1 MIQSGISYVIRGSFK
16 TEAFARCLLNNIV
29 LYCIATEKRYAE
41 HHIQTNPVAVP
52 EDRQPRTQTPSPQLA
67 ELLLR
72 FETELAFPVNFK
84 KEKRQ
89 LVGKADFTLW
99 YDDEDSMGT
108 NLVVVEAKCE
118 GTASLA
124 AGQLIAYMGRISAVR
139 DLASS

>member
-29 LYCIATEKRYAE
+29 LYCIATGKRYAE
-41 HHIQTNPVAVP
+41 HHIQTTPAAVP
-52 EDRQPRTQTPSPQLA
+52 EDRQPRTQTLSPQPA

-72 FETELAFPVNFK
+72 FEPELAFPVNFK
-84 KEKRQ
+84 KEKRH

-124 AGQLIAYMGRISAVR
+124 ARQLIAYMGRISAVR

>member
-1 MIQSGISYVIRGSFK
+1 MKSVGPTGQ
-16 TEAFARCLLNNIV
+16 
-29 LYCIATEKRYAE
+29 
-41 HHIQTNPVAVP
+41 
-52 EDRQPRTQTPSPQLA
+52 PSPQPA

-72 FETELAFPVNFK
+72 FETELAFPVNLK

-89 LVGKADFTLW
+89 LVEKADFTLW

-118 GTASLA
+118 GTTSLA
-124 AGQLIAYMGRISAVR
+124 AGQLIAYMGRISVVR